1 MYCCKKRICAVV
13 LVSLLFFVSAWFG
26 SWGGERQPIGSIT
39 AIEGEVWLTHKGDKA
54 LYQAMLGD
62 SIYLY
67 DHISTEQGRVQILF
81 EDESLLNLTEN
92 TAIQITEFIYFPEG
106 NRRSVVI
113 ELLMG
118 RVRVVVGR
126 SFVGPGSKYTICTP
140 TKIIGVGEGHCIV
153 DAASR

>member
-1 MYCCKKRICAVV
+1 MFCSIKRIFIVT
-13 LVSLLFFVSAWFG
+13 LVGLLFLFSAPVP
-26 SWGGERQPIGSIT
+26 SWGAEGQPIGSIT
-39 AIEGEVWLTHKGDKA
+39 GIEGEVCLAHKGDKA

-106 NRRSVVI
+106 NRR
-113 ELLMG
+113 G
-118 RVRVVVGR
+118 Q
-126 SFVGPGSKYTICTP
+126 
-140 TKIIGVGEGHCIV
+140 
-153 DAASR
+153 